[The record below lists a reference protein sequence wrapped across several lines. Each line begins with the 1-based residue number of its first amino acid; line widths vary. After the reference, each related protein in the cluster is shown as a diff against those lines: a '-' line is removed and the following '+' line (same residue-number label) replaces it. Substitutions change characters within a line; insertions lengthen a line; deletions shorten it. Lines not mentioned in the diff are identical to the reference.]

1 MLDKG
6 RLVEYEHPAT
16 LLKDENSAFAKLVRE
31 TGKSMTRQLTRMA
44 NKSKAALLQPI
55 VDEGGASPVEEQR
68 EKREKKA
75 KKHKKRLELKE
86 EQPPGL

>member
-55 VDEGGASPVEEQR
+55 VDEDGASPAEEQ
-68 EKREKKA
+68 REKKA

-86 EQPPGL
+86 EQPPSL